1 MIAAAE
7 KFKQHDREFSE
18 KHQAKQE
25 LEAYVATVEQTISS
39 PDAGAR
45 MKRGAKSAVEGQLAA
60 ALEKLEVEDATADE
74 YALSSYC
81 SRSSFADSYPYFS
94 GSSACTSVSAA
105 PSRRLSPHDRV
116 LAPNFELQCSILP
129 QSFKLAR
136 SLWDSFA
143 KGGIGSCL

>member
-45 MKRGAKSAVEGQLAA
+45 MKRGAKSAVESQLAS
-60 ALEKLEVEDATADE
+60 ALEKLEIEDATADE
-74 YALSSYC
+74 Y
-81 SRSSFADSYPYFS
+81 
-94 GSSACTSVSAA
+94 V
-105 PSRRLSPHDRV
+105 
-116 LAPNFELQCSILP
+116 
-129 QSFKLAR
+129 AR
-136 SLWDSFA
+136 SIFMLGLFTNLTRFDRLKRVHLGLRRA
-143 KGGIGSCL
+143 LQKALTAR

>member
-45 MKRGAKSAVEGQLAA
+45 MKRGAKSAVESQLAS

-74 YALSSYC
+74 YVALASLASAF
-81 SRSSFADSYPYFS
+81 RLTNLFFQFT
-94 GSSACTSVSAA
+94 GSSVCTSVSAVLC
-105 PSRRLSPHDRV
+105 RRLLLHDR
-116 LAPNFELQCSILP
+116 LLQTC
-129 QSFKLAR
+129 
-136 SLWDSFA
+136 
-143 KGGIGSCL
+143 